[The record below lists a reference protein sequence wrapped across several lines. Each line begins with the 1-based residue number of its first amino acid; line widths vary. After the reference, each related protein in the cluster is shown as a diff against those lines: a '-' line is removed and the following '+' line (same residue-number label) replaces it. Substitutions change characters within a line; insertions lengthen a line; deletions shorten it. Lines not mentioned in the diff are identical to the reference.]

1 MSRSAP
7 PPHHRAAAASLNSL
21 AAPHTRLCVMEE
33 TVVKGVREGII
44 EEKGLLDLSRMLSV
58 VFLVVETAVERVVET
73 EVEEEVEMVEDKEGT
88 EAIVV
93 VVVAV
98 VEDAN
103 LYQNSNAQQQ
113 TNKFAPTNPR
123 RAAKLS
129 QDRNAQ

>member
-1 MSRSAP
+1 
-7 PPHHRAAAASLNSL
+7 
-21 AAPHTRLCVMEE
+21 MEE
-33 TVVKGVREGII
+33 TVVGGEVKGVREGII

-58 VFLVVETAVERVVET
+58 VFLVVETAVERVAETKVEGEVET
-73 EVEEEVEMVEDKEGT
+73 VEDKEGT

-113 TNKFAPTNPR
+113 TNKFAPTNPS